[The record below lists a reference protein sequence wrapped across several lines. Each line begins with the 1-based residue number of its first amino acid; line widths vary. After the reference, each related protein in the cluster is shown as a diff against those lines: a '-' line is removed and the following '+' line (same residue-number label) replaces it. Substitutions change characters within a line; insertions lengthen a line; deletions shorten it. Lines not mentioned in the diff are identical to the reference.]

1 MTHNL
6 NISLSIKH
14 NVSMRVV
21 ATMVNL
27 TLKNIL
33 SFEAYFQSKVVVEN
47 QSLTMTK
54 AELINYMSDPGKGS
68 NATARLLQS
77 LPAD

>member
-6 NISLSIKH
+6 NISLSVKH
-14 NVSMRVV
+14 NVSVRVV
-21 ATMVNL
+21 VTTLNL

-47 QSLTMTK
+47 ESLTMTK